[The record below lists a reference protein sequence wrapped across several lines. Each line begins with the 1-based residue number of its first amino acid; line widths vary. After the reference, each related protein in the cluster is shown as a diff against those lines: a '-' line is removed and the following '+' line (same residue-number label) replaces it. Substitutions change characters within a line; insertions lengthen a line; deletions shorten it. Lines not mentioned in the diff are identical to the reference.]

1 MANKVV
7 IVLYLVVVVG
17 LVSSAWASRCLV
29 ELQGDWTTEAL
40 SETASSRDAARL
52 VERAVH
58 LLEPALPVLARA
70 GEIPLAAGDPDAE
83 TLRFLSERRLL
94 PPGWTDGP
102 LTLELWREM
111 LGRLAD
117 WYGQPHGSTE
127 RGPLTLTDALVDLSR
142 LIERVAPTLRP
153 VALVASDPADR
164 DRVAFWATVRN
175 DTVYPRMIVSRPP
188 DAGEVTL
195 RRGVEPILGDLSTC
209 AMPVRKFVFAPA
221 DTALMLF
228 LSHSEARMAVVQTD
242 SPDFAGVYYVPQG
255 EERDHFAFQ
264 APELEEAERYAAVF
278 VGPSVGVTTVLR
290 IIPQLRTNMG
300 PREIIEFV
308 TAP

>member
-1 MANKVV
+1 MMRKVLVALLLVASLSVAAAN
-7 IVLYLVVVVG
+7 
-17 LVSSAWASRCLV
+17 RCLA
-29 ELQGDWTTEAL
+29 ELQGEWTAEEL
-40 SETASSRDAARL
+40 SAVASARDAARL

-58 LLEPALPVLARA
+58 LLEPALPSLARA
-70 GEIPLAAGDPDAE
+70 GEVPLAAGDPDAD

-94 PPGWTDGP
+94 PPGWTDAP

-117 WYGQPHGSTE
+117 WYQQPHSASASDL
-127 RGPLTLTDALVDLSR
+127 LTRADVLGDLSH

-164 DRVAFWATVRN
+164 NRVAFWATVRN

-209 AMPVRKFVFAPA
+209 AMPVGKFVFAPA
-221 DTALMLF
+221 DTALQLF
-228 LSHSEARMAVVQTD
+228 LAHSEARMAVVQAD
-242 SPDFAGVYYVPQG
+242 GPDFVGVYYVPQG
-255 EERDHFAFQ
+255 EERDHFAFL
-264 APELEEAERYAAVF
+264 APALEGVERYAVVF